1 MGNTAR
7 HGVILACGLALV
19 CIPALTG
26 CKSVRKWFAPADA
39 IELNTEETSGSTQ
52 SSDRQGLGIQL
63 LVIDDTNYDAPRA
76 LRSYPQLRNDRVRES
91 WSRWGFRIVEVPI
104 DDIDPMLDSFRPV
117 QPVSVQF
124 MGEFG
129 QWRPLVRSGAIRQ
142 SIVRVGESSREIAPG
157 RPMLIA
163 RSWTEPTLVD
173 EGVQRLVRLDL
184 GMQIESQSDSF
195 ALLPSTENKSLDDR
209 GLVIDELLS
218 SLVIDDRN
226 ALVIVGEVPGEDWES
241 LPAPIELGII
251 EQENNEIGPE
261 EEPEAG
267 EQIETESP
275 DRPAPRSSRTT
286 MMPEPPRTRSLGE
299 LMLVAPGS
307 RIVRANET
315 RTIPKRVVIVLI
327 PELRS
332 DVLTPPSIG
341 SAEGAEN

>member
-1 MGNTAR
+1 MFSCAFA
-7 HGVILACGLALV
+7 LACV
-19 CIPALTG
+19 PALSG
-26 CKSVRKWFAPADA
+26 CRGSGTWFNPSNE
-39 IELNTEETSGSTQ
+39 IELNTIETAESSA
-52 SSDRQGLGIQL
+52 SSDRQGLGIRL

-76 LRSYPQLRNDRVRES
+76 LRAYPLLRDERVRES

-129 QWRPLVRSGAIRQ
+129 QWRPLVRSGATRQ

-173 EGVQRLVRLDL
+173 QGVRRFVRLDL

-195 ALLPSTENKSLDDR
+195 ALLPSAENKTLDDR
-209 GLVIDELLS
+209 GPVIDELLS

-226 ALVIVGEVPGEDWES
+226 ALVIVGEAPGEDWES
-241 LPAPIELGII
+241 LPAPIELSII
-251 EQENNEIGPE
+251 EQDNNEIGPE
-261 EEPEAG
+261 EESESQEQPEA
-267 EQIETESP
+267 ETP
-275 DRPAPRSSRTT
+275 DQPAPRSSRTT

-332 DVLTPPSIG
+332 DARLPRTIDDGVG
-341 SAEGAEN
+341 NVN